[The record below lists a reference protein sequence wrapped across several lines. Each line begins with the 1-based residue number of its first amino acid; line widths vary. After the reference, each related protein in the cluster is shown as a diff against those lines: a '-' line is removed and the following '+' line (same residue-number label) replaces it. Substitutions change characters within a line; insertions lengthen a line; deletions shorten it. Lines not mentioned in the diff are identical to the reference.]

1 MRLIPAVALALTGL
15 ATCST
20 PPRASEPNDL
30 KIDLALAL
38 EGGKCVVRFVD
49 TRLKEPAHAVAWTN
63 HQVIWRIVKNG
74 CGEKTA
80 EKGGKALGLRHLK
93 RKATGN
99 PTLWFDRCDLL
110 KIIPAEFKTPPE
122 FRCYIPSKD
131 AWPRGEPL
139 EEHNEYEYEIDGDSV
154 EPLDPGTDIRRNG

>member
-63 HQVIWRIVKNG
+63 HLLIWRIVRND
-74 CGEKTA
+74 CGEKLA
-80 EKGGKALGLRHLK
+80 DKGGKALGLRYLK
-93 RKATGN
+93 RKDNGN
-99 PTLWFDRCDLL
+99 PARWFDRCGVLNVV
-110 KIIPAEFKTPPE
+110 PTRFKTPPE
-122 FRCYIPSKD
+122 IRCYIPS
-131 AWPRGEPL
+131 AETWPADRGQL
-139 EEHNEYEYEIDGDSV
+139 DGVHEYEIDGDSV